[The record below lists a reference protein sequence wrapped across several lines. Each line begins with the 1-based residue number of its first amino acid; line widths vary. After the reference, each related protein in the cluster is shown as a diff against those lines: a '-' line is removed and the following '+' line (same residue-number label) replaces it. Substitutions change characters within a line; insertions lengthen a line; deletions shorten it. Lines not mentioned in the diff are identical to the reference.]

1 MKTIFGTLLVVVL
14 FFVTGCRQQTQ
25 EKEAGS
31 NEELYSRVMEIHD
44 EVMPKMNDIYKKKE
58 QLKDRLAK
66 EPNLPEEERKE
77 IEASIAE
84 LDSASEGMMRW
95 MREFNPPSEES
106 ASEEEVREYL
116 EKEMEKVKKV
126 RDDIL
131 NALKDESGTEH

>member
-1 MKTIFGTLLVVVL
+1 
-14 FFVTGCRQQTQ
+14 
-25 EKEAGS
+25 
-31 NEELYSRVMEIHD
+31 MEIHD